1 MSQQNK
7 NKRAFSK
14 TLLIQESILIWIMT
28 LAFLYLAYLCID
40 TQFSASL
47 PWLAAMVS
55 FPWAAYGVSQVMY
68 YRKAQAENTQG
79 GITYESAFTQANNAA
94 DVLTIDKL
102 DGKTAVTNEA
112 KKAYNEAV
120 NTINNITDDLGF
132 NETKNATKIDD
143 TYESGTLINNFPE
156 LNNQTV
162 DYSNLNP
169 DPEGP
174 I

>member
-1 MSQQNK
+1 
-7 NKRAFSK
+7 
-14 TLLIQESILIWIMT
+14 
-28 LAFLYLAYLCID
+28 
-40 TQFSASL
+40 
-47 PWLAAMVS
+47 
-55 FPWAAYGVSQVMY
+55 MY

-102 DGKTAVTNEA
+102 DSKTVVTNEA

-120 NTINNITDDLGF
+120 NTINDITDDLGF
-132 NETKNATKIDD
+132 NETKNATKIND
-143 TYESGTLINNFPE
+143 TYESGTLIDNFPK

>member
-1 MSQQNK
+1 
-7 NKRAFSK
+7 
-14 TLLIQESILIWIMT
+14 
-28 LAFLYLAYLCID
+28 
-40 TQFSASL
+40 
-47 PWLAAMVS
+47 
-55 FPWAAYGVSQVMY
+55 MY

-79 GITYESAFTQANNAA
+79 GITYESAFTQPNNPS

-120 NTINNITDDLGF
+120 NTINNVTDDLGF
-132 NETKNATKIDD
+132 NEIKTANNNKIDD
-143 TYESGTLINNFPE
+143 TYESGTLIDNFPE

>member
-1 MSQQNK
+1 MK

-28 LAFLYLAYLCID
+28 LAFLYLAYMCVD

-68 YRKAQAENTQG
+68 YRKSQAENTQG
-79 GITYESAFTQANNAA
+79 GITYESAFKSSNAAA
-94 DVLTIDKL
+94 DVLTVDKL
-102 DGKTAVTNEA
+102 DGGIPVSAGAE
-112 KKAYNEAV
+112 KAYNKATQ
-120 NTINNITDDLGF
+120 TIKDVQEDV
-132 NETKNATKIDD
+132 
-143 TYESGTLINNFPE
+143 YESGTIIDKYPDMKNGTVNYDS
-156 LNNQTV
+156 LNV
-162 DYSNLNP
+162 DP
-169 DPEGP
+169 WGP